1 MNISAA
7 LTATMDEFG
16 LTGTDL
22 VTAAGITNSR
32 LSRFLNGTAIKTDGL
47 DKLIDALDD
56 EAFRFLIEK
65 LISARG
71 MHFVHKEQPAL
82 SDLVERLDETATA
95 ELLNALAEKI
105 RKGTTGQ
112 DSRRRELVST

>member
-1 MNISAA
+1 MKISAA
-7 LTATMDEFG
+7 LTATMDKFG

-22 VTAAGITNSR
+22 VNAAGITNSR

-56 EAFRFLIEK
+56 EAFRFLIEQ

-71 MHFVHKEQPAL
+71 MHFVIGEQPAL
-82 SDLVERLDETATA
+82 PDLVERLDEAETA
-95 ELLNALAEKI
+95 ELLHALANKMRKQAGSEKPS
-105 RKGTTGQ
+105 G
-112 DSRRRELVST
+112 RELVKA

>member
-1 MNISAA
+1 MKISAA

-56 EAFRFLIEK
+56 DAFRFLIEK

-71 MHFVHKEQPAL
+71 LHLIVEEQPEL
-82 SDLVERLDETATA
+82 SDLVERLDEAETAM
-95 ELLNALAEKI
+95 LLNALADKI
-105 RKGTTGQ
+105 RKGVTAQG
-112 DSRRRELVST
+112 SRKRELVTT

>member
-1 MNISAA
+1 MKISTA

-22 VTAAGITNSR
+22 VAAAGITNSR

-56 EAFRFLIEK
+56 DAFRFLIER
-65 LISARG
+65 LISDRG
-71 MHFVHKEQPAL
+71 MRFAIEEQPTW
-82 SDLVERLDETATA
+82 SDLVERLDEAATA

-105 RKGTTGQ
+105 RKSVATQ
-112 DSRRRELVST
+112 DNKKRELVTT

>member
-1 MNISAA
+1 MKISTA

-22 VTAAGITNSR
+22 VAAAGITNSR

-56 EAFRFLIEK
+56 DAFKFLIEK
-65 LISARG
+65 LISDRG
-71 MHFVHKEQPAL
+71 MRFAIEEQPTL
-82 SDLVERLDETATA
+82 SSWVEDLDGAATA
-95 ELLNALAEKI
+95 ELLHALANKMGKKTDSEKYS
-105 RKGTTGQ
+105 G
-112 DSRRRELVST
+112 RELVKA